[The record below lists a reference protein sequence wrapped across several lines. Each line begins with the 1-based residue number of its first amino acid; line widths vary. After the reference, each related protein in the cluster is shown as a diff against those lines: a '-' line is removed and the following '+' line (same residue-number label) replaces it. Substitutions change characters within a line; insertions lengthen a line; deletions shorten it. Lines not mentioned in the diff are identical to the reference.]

1 MKRKSSRPGWTLKSG
16 LHLPAVK
23 SCDSSRC
30 CSGTRCGSSPL
41 CRLPPSE
48 RGTEE
53 TQEWTGTSGRRQK
66 RKVLTSSKVNWGRR
80 RQWHLVALLGDAA
93 RCLGGDVLRDGH
105 GGHGLQRRRVRSGEA
120 AAHALVD
127 GTIPGE
133 AAVLRQRAFLTA
145 HWGESIQSLN
155 SKVEQRRKGQRHNF
169 CRSLLWKSYCLIWES
184 WGMSQLHT
192 EGKTREEEPL
202 RLIWPS
208 PLLPP
213 NTETKDR
220 ESKPVSS

>member
-1 MKRKSSRPGWTLKSG
+1 MKRKRSRPGWTLKTG

-41 CRLPPSE
+41 CRPPPSE

-66 RKVLTSSKVNWGRR
+66 RKVLTASEVDGALSSCRR

-93 RCLGGDVLRDGH
+93 RRLGGDVLRDGH

-120 AAHALVD
+120 AAHALED

-133 AAVLRQRAFLTA
+133 AAVLRQRALLTA
-145 HWGESIQSLN
+145 HWGESSQSLN
-155 SKVEQRRKGQRHNF
+155 SKVIEQRSKAQ
-169 CRSLLWKSYCLIWES
+169 LLLETSEEIL
-184 WGMSQLHT
+184 LFDL
-192 EGKTREEEPL
+192 GKL
-202 RLIWPS
+202 G
-208 PLLPP
+208 
-213 NTETKDR
+213 
-220 ESKPVSS
+220 